1 MDEPPDLDDLM
12 MNEKR
17 VRVEGFVTQPVSWK
31 EKLIG
36 SVPVEIIDLEN
47 DYFSVKFQTDEE
59 YLAHTRR
66 HVYKELTQIYWQHDR
81 AGCKIDRNTDNTFR
95 GQFMRLVVFIDLEKP
110 LVSKMRIDGKVQR
123 VEYES
128 LQLVC
133 FECGRFGHKSDLCPH
148 ESGEIE
154 VSKGVSKGCNLQSRV
169 FGSRFRILSGSLG
182 DIDGNKSAIL
192 NGREE
197 NKEFGEEIVENGES
211 NKRNIKAEAKIKMA
225 ISRKRAIKGK
235 SLKKV
240 VVEDA
245 IMVGS
250 DTVMVESND
259 ETLAD
264 GDGHTCF
271 QNFLSEYK
279 KDFKLDLVALFE
291 IRINGSKVDSVV
303 TKLGFEIFFRVEVMG
318 FYGRF
323 LDVME

>member
-1 MDEPPDLDDLM
+1 MDEPSDLDDFM

-31 EKLIG
+31 EKLMG
-36 SVPVEIIDLEN
+36 SVSVEVN
-47 DYFSVKFQTDEE
+47 VK
-59 YLAHTRR
+59 
-66 HVYKELTQIYWQHDR
+66 KE
-81 AGCKIDRNTDNTFR
+81 
-95 GQFMRLVVFIDLEKP
+95 
-110 LVSKMRIDGKVQR
+110 
-123 VEYES
+123 
-128 LQLVC
+128 
-133 FECGRFGHKSDLCPH
+133 
-148 ESGEIE
+148 
-154 VSKGVSKGCNLQSRV
+154 
-169 FGSRFRILSGSLG
+169 SLG

-197 NKEFGEEIVENGES
+197 NKEFREEIVENGES
-211 NKRNIKAEAKIKMA
+211 NKGNIKAEVKIKMA
-225 ISRKRAIKGK
+225 ISRKRAVKGK

-245 IMVGS
+245 VMVGC

-271 QNFLSEYK
+271 QNFLFEYK

-303 TKLGFEIFFRVEVMG
+303 TKLGFENFFRVEVMG
-318 FYGRF
+318 FTEYLWLLWNDDVGIDILKVFSVGALGPEVSEIYIYLEKGKSFTTIRSGARLKSDNRPILVSANMTKEIGGRDLF
-323 LDVME
+323 VS